1 MGVKSNNAII
11 NPTKSKNSP
20 DINPVAVIIST
31 RVDLFY
37 LCDLLSYGRDDYHR
51 LFISRLYVD
60 KTESDGSSLTGPVVG
75 APYAVMLLE
84 TLIAWGARKIIY
96 LGWCGAVAET
106 VKIGDI
112 IIPTTAVIDEGTSS
126 HYQATVKRESVA
138 SSHMISTIRD
148 AFVKT
153 HVEFRAGAVWSTD
166 AVFRETRQQVETH
179 QQNGILAVEMKISA
193 LYTVA
198 QYRSVDLGAVLVV
211 SDELSS
217 LRWRPGFKQKQFVQG
232 RQTACKLVKEICQ
245 VSIPK

>member
-11 NPTKSKNSP
+11 NPIKSKNSP

-60 KTESDGSSLTGPVVG
+60 KTESDGFSLTGPVVG

-106 VKIGDI
+106 HLSCRFVATLVGFLQ
-112 IIPTTAVIDEGTSS
+112 GTPKPNP
-126 HYQATVKRESVA
+126 V
-138 SSHMISTIRD
+138 
-148 AFVKT
+148 
-153 HVEFRAGAVWSTD
+153 GG
-166 AVFRETRQQVETH
+166 ET
-179 QQNGILAVEMKISA
+179 S
-193 LYTVA
+193 
-198 QYRSVDLGAVLVV
+198 
-211 SDELSS
+211 
-217 LRWRPGFKQKQFVQG
+217 
-232 RQTACKLVKEICQ
+232 
-245 VSIPK
+245 

>member
-1 MGVKSNNAII
+1 MGVKGNDAII
-11 NPTKSKNSP
+11 NPIKTKNSP
-20 DINPVAVIIST
+20 GISSVIAVIST
-31 RVDLFY
+31 REDLFY
-37 LCDLLSYGRDDYHR
+37 LCDLNNYARDDFHR
-51 LFISRLYVD
+51 LFISRLYFD
-60 KTESDGSSLTGPVVG
+60 RSEPIGFSLAGPVVG

-112 IIPTTAVIDEGTSS
+112 IIPTTAVIDEGTSA
-126 HYQATVKRESVA
+126 HYKAAVNGQSVG
-138 SSHMISTIRD
+138 SSSMISTIRHALD
-148 AFVKT
+148 QA
-153 HVEFRAGAVWSTD
+153 HVDFQIGAVWSTD

-179 QQNGILAVEMKISA
+179 QQNGILAVEMEISA

-198 QYRSVDLGAVLVV
+198 QYRRVDLGAILVV

-217 LRWRPGFKQKQFVQG
+217 LKWRPGSKQKQFVQS

-245 VSIPK
+245 ASIPK